1 MDKVICPYCGAEM
14 FYFERRT
21 NGYGVMGYYL
31 CRACESRAPRVDN
44 IGIDAAD
51 MKAAAY
57 AAAMR
62 RYVEP
67 NRVLTFEEIMNL
79 DPDGTTC
86 VEKRRTGAIEVILN
100 FEILEGFAEVLRDG
114 GQDAVKK
121 AHGHS
126 YGRFSRAWLR
136 RPTDDE
142 RASMPWT
149 QTDT

>member
-1 MDKVICPYCGAEM
+1 MNKVKCPYCGAEM
-14 FYFERRT
+14 ALRDWHDIFFGKGNFFECVC
-21 NGYGVMGYYL
+21 G
-31 CRACESRAPRVDN
+31 AKSP
-44 IGIDAAD
+44 I
-51 MKAAAY
+51 KASPDTAH
-57 AAAMR
+57 AAAME

-86 VEKRRTGAIEVILN
+86 VEERRTGAIKVILN

-136 RPTDDE
+136 RPTDEE
-142 RASMPWT
+142 RAGAGWV
-149 QTDT
+149 DEAGE

>member
-1 MDKVICPYCGAEM
+1 MDKVTPKCPYCGTEMELDRTYKSMMMPGASGVFWYSCDVCGAE
-14 FYFERRT
+14 
-21 NGYGVMGYYL
+21 
-31 CRACESRAPRVDN
+31 APRCN
-44 IGIDAAD
+44 SEESAH
-51 MKAAAY
+51 
-57 AAAMR
+57 AAAME

-86 VEKRRTGAIEVILN
+86 VEERRTGAIKVILN

-136 RPTDDE
+136 RPTDEE
-142 RASMPWT
+142 RASTPWT
-149 QTDT
+149 QNDA

>member
-1 MDKVICPYCGAEM
+1 MDKVTPKCPYCGTET
-14 FYFERRT
+14 ELDRT
-21 NGYGVMGYYL
+21 YKSMIAPEAGVTYWYSCDVCGS
-31 CRACESRAPRVDN
+31 ESPRCN
-44 IGIDAAD
+44 SPESAH
-51 MKAAAY
+51 

-86 VEKRRTGAIEVILN
+86 VEERRTGAIKVILN
-100 FEILEGFAEVLRDG
+100 FDILEGFAEVLRDG